1 MGKKRV
7 VSCAELVLD
16 VETKTQR
23 VILKKKV
30 CLYSFSAIYLPVSP
44 FLVYSYK
51 VLTFLFVCLG
61 AWKALPTLADDRN
74 RNALS

>member
-51 VLTFLFVCLG
+51 VLTFLCLFRSLESAPNFG
-61 AWKALPTLADDRN
+61 G
-74 RNALS
+74 